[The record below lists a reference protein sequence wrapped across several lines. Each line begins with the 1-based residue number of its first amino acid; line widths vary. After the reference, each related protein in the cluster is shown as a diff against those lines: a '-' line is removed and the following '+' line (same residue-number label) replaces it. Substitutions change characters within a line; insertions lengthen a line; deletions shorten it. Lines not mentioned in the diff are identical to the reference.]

1 MEEAI
6 SRGLFGRKT
15 PHPRFRSMLGNYIAI
30 AKGDLSIMT
39 VDEEFKSMHGSL
51 TEDEML
57 IPLIVFDT
65 TSDSFHKPAN

>member
-1 MEEAI
+1 
-6 SRGLFGRKT
+6 
-15 PHPRFRSMLGNYIAI
+15 MLGNYIAI